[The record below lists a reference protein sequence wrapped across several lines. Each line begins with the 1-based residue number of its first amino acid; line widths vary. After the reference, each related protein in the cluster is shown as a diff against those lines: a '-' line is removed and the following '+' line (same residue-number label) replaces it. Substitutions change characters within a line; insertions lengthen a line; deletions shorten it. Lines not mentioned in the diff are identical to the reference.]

1 VLRTFGWATIIIGVI
16 SGVVICANDSA
27 SAGIAIIIGS
37 IFAGIIYIGIAQTV
51 DYLARTAFFTDRLCT
66 IMESSMRIQS
76 KSVEAL
82 TRPSADKKSI
92 PPPPPPPMPTTRTPA
107 VYHFAMDGSNQ
118 GPFTHIDMKDFRAAG
133 VVVDDTPVFCDG
145 EAEWRTYRD
154 FQELI
159 A

>member
-1 VLRTFGWATIIIGVI
+1 
-16 SGVVICANDSA
+16 
-27 SAGIAIIIGS
+27 
-37 IFAGIIYIGIAQTV
+37 
-51 DYLARTAFFTDRLCT
+51 
-66 IMESSMRIQS
+66 
-76 KSVEAL
+76 
-82 TRPSADKKSI
+82 
-92 PPPPPPPMPTTRTPA
+92 MPTTRTPA